1 MHTIIMPIHA
11 HTSNQEI
18 DISIMT
24 DSICTTRLFKHGVKT
39 TAKLSSNTR
48 LQRELCQKLS
58 TSFPKGTV
66 RVSWVPSN
74 LNLADCLTK
83 IQKRPVECTNSPKY
97 REGILNNNLSYLDVH
112 SKMLQNTFYTCKA
125 GKEEYHELDVSK
137 LNTAGFENKS
147 RETFQN
153 RKNI

>member
-1 MHTIIMPIHA
+1 MPIHA
-11 HTSNQEI
+11 HTGNQELN
-18 DISIMT
+18 ISIMT

-48 LQRELCQKLS
+48 LQRELCQNLS
-58 TSFPKGTV
+58 TSCPKGIV
-66 RVSWVPSN
+66 RICWVPSN
-74 LNLADCLTK
+74 LNLSDCLTK
-83 IQKRPVECTNSPKY
+83 IQKRPVEYTNSPKY
-97 REGILNNNLSYLDVH
+97 REGILSDTLSYLEVH

-125 GKEEYHELDVSK
+125 GKEEYHDLEVSK

-153 RKNI
+153 KKKNT